1 MKMLRLR
8 DDCQSERALR
18 PVLER
23 RLMHM
28 QSVLSEGTVVMA
40 ATRKLVKRMHVEKA
54 RFDRVLLHYRTRW
67 SCCESLAE

>member
-1 MKMLRLR
+1 M
-8 DDCQSERALR
+8 R